1 MDELANEMEALT
13 AAEEKLKAIK
23 QAAKARTRDFEGL
36 REQLGQIRAI
46 VHSPDGSVAVAAGAG
61 GTVQDIRFSPQA
73 LALGPDGLRATVM
86 ATLRA
91 ATAQAARQQAQLT
104 QQVVGDDLDVVGR
117 VRSTQAKAAQ
127 QGPVIPPSPPAQ
139 APPPPP
145 ASAPPRPPRPAR
157 PRPAADEEPAEYRV
171 NMIRRGKGRR

>member
-1 MDELANEMEALT
+1 MEALT

-23 QAAKARTRDFEGL
+23 QAAKARTRNFEGL

-73 LALGPDGLRATVM
+73 LVLGPDGLRATVM
-86 ATLRA
+86 ATLRQA
-91 ATAQAARQQAQLT
+91 IAQAARQEAQLT

-117 VRSTQAKAAQ
+117 VGAAQAQAVQ
-127 QGPVIPPSPPAQ
+127 QGPVIPAAPTPPAR
-139 APPPPP
+139 P
-145 ASAPPRPPRPAR
+145 ATTPQHPPRPAR
-157 PRPAADEEPAEYRV
+157 PGPPVEEEPAEYQV
-171 NMIRRGKGRR
+171 NMVRKPRGRR